1 MRNKIH
7 RIHQMLLVTII
18 ILLANTNRVF
28 AQTLNYT
35 VVHKNENVGKIH
47 IVRTQKE
54 NTVTYNFESNVNIHM
69 IFSIKVYDKMDVV
82 FKDNILQK
90 AFLYRTLNG
99 RTRVKNA
106 IQWNGTYYSMVNKDN
121 EKSEF
126 KHIINYTSACLYF
139 MEPSAPTKVF
149 SENFQRF
156 VSVKNIG
163 TRKHQLDLPSGN
175 KSVYSYNA
183 DGICSLAEI
192 ETDWA
197 NLKFVLNK

>member
-7 RIHQMLLVTII
+7 RIHQMLLVAII

-175 KSVYSYNA
+175 KSVYTYNA